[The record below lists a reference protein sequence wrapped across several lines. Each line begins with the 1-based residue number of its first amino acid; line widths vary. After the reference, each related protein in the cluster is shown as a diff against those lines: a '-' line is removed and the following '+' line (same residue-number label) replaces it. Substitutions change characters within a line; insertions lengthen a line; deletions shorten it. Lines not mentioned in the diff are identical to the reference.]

1 MLQYLQQLWETN
13 SLSPHGICLLWRPEL
28 IWTHVGA
35 DAVIGIAYYSI
46 PIALAYFVSHRNDIE
61 FGWIFWAF
69 ALFILACGTTH
80 FFSIYTLWVPD
91 YGTEALIKVITAAL
105 SILTAVAV
113 WPLLPKALAI
123 PSTEALRRL
132 NEELIQQIAER
143 NAALAALQAE
153 KNERLKTE
161 DMLRQAQKMEAV
173 GQLTGGIAHDFNNL
187 LTVVVGNLERLETQ
201 FRDNPTVYRS
211 IKGAMDGASRGAALT
226 QKLLAFGRRQPL
238 APMRLNANLLIDS
251 MGDLVRRA
259 VGEQVTVDL
268 KLDSDL
274 WPVEVDPNQLENVLL
289 NLAVN
294 ARDAMPNGGRLTIQS
309 RNCTDPTFEDGE
321 MLKGQFTLLTVSDD
335 GIGMIPEVLSHV
347 FEPFFTTKGAGEG
360 TGLGLSQVYGFVKQ
374 SNGHVDIQ
382 SAPGRGTTIRIY
394 LPRAQAQTRADAE
407 RTEPASSLGPL
418 TATPIGQPG

>member
-1 MLQYLQQLWETN
+1 MFQYLQQLWETG

-46 PIALAYFVSHRNDIE
+46 PIALAYFVSHRSDIQ
-61 FGWIFWAF
+61 FGWVFWAF

-91 YGTEALIKVITAAL
+91 YGTEALVKVITAAL

-113 WPLLPKALAI
+113 WPLLPKALKI

-132 NEELIQQIAER
+132 NEELIQQIGER
-143 NAALAALQAE
+143 NKALAELQAE

-161 DMLRQAQKMEAV
+161 EMLRQSQKMEAV

-201 FRDNPTVYRS
+201 FRDNPAVSRS

-251 MGDLVRRA
+251 MDNLIRGA
-259 VGEQVTVDL
+259 VGERVTVEF
-268 KLDSDL
+268 KLDQGL
-274 WPVEVDPNQLENVLL
+274 WPVEVDP
-289 NLAVN
+289 
-294 ARDAMPNGGRLTIQS
+294 
-309 RNCTDPTFEDGE
+309 
-321 MLKGQFTLLTVSDD
+321 
-335 GIGMIPEVLSHV
+335 
-347 FEPFFTTKGAGEG
+347 
-360 TGLGLSQVYGFVKQ
+360 
-374 SNGHVDIQ
+374 
-382 SAPGRGTTIRIY
+382 
-394 LPRAQAQTRADAE
+394 
-407 RTEPASSLGPL
+407 
-418 TATPIGQPG
+418 